1 MTNEMIEAAF
11 VVLLILMALG
21 LLTVFILLIVAV
33 FKIQKNTRQAAANI
47 VITNKKLVEIRK
59 LLAQNFGETQTDT
72 ASDSLDEE
80 PSDAGN
86 DDLVGEK
93 EI

>member
-11 VVLLILMALG
+11 GVLLILMALG

-33 FKIQKNTRQAAANI
+33 FKLQKNTRQAAANI

-59 LLAQNFGETQTDT
+59 LLEQHFGEAQTDT
-72 ASDSLDEE
+72 ASDSLGEE

-86 DDLVGEK
+86 DDLVREK